1 MRTRKEILTK
11 LKYSKEKL
19 LSLGVI
25 DIGLFGSYV
34 RNEQTANSDIDVLID
49 FSPENETYDNFISAY
64 DVLESVFEGNKIEVV
79 TKNGLSPYIGPNV
92 LNEVV
97 YV

>member
-1 MRTRKEILTK
+1 MQTRKEILTK
-11 LKYSKEKL
+11 LKHSKEKL

-64 DVLESVFEGNKIEVV
+64 DFLESVFKGNKIEVV
-79 TKNGLSPYIGPNV
+79 TKNGLSPYIGSNV